1 MAVSETA
8 SPASRAAG
16 SGAPNSKEGIDGS
29 EAYEGTIRHALPAR
43 SGKRFLCEEPYP
55 TTSALRST
63 QRQSPNLG
71 LLSKEA
77 SLTLRMYGENN
88 SQRGECKE
96 KSYEEGQVLVDCEAD
111 GFAEPRR
118 SHSAAGALKAAT
130 SDRTAA

>member
-1 MAVSETA
+1 MAVSETG

-43 SGKRFLCEEPYP
+43 GGKRFLREEPYP

-88 SQRGECKE
+88 SQRDECKE
-96 KSYEEGQVLVDCEAD
+96 KSYEEGLVRVDCEAD
-111 GFAEPRR
+111 GLAPPGRF
-118 SHSAAGALKAAT
+118 HSTTAALKAAT